1 MDTRKVETGALSD
14 DTLDTVSG
22 GLDMNPATNP
32 GHFAG
37 IKKLPPAP
45 ASSLGDNSSRDILAE
60 GLIGLGAG
68 VVILG
73 SILSL

>member
-1 MDTRKVETGALSD
+1 MNKHITLLPD
-14 DTLDTVSG
+14 DTLDVVSG

-32 GHFAG
+32 AHFAG

-45 ASSLGDNSSRDILAE
+45 ASSVGDNSTRDILAE

-68 VVILG
+68 VVIIG

>member
-1 MDTRKVETGALSD
+1 MNTQITSLSD
-14 DTLDTVSG
+14 DALDVVSG

-32 GHFAG
+32 THFAG

-45 ASSLGDNSSRDILAE
+45 ASSPGDNSTRDILAE
-60 GLIGLGAG
+60 GLIGIGAG